1 MMDSIA
7 EAPPS
12 RRARP
17 SALPI
22 NDMGEATGLS
32 FADTMIGLVQA
43 PTPQEPTKSMPD
55 LAESIGAIKLAPDQ
69 STSDALVTTDISAT
83 PALVGLALPVAI
95 TPVELSSILP
105 AAGTKQEGLGTAF
118 QATAAQSTTAT
129 LGQLEAATSD
139 ASGPEATS
147 TTFKADTS
155 LALPTKSVEG
165 LVMSKADQTA
175 TEQALA
181 IKTQATASQGL
192 FAGLAALG
200 QTQKLVA
207 EDSQLAQF
215 VATATGQAVQS
226 SPLPTNSTTAQ
237 IGPAIGQA
245 VQSSP
250 LPTNSTTAQTGPAI
264 GQAVQSSPLPTNS
277 TTAQTGPAIDLALA
291 ADPQGPG
298 AARSLEAQSAEARG
312 AKANSSAGWLANS
325 TGLFATDD
333 AGLQSAPNAAL
344 TATPT
349 QPATAAITAG
359 LVPNLAKAAAK
370 AEETKVAATDA
381 GGMLAGAN
389 GAADAASSTT
399 TDWAGAPATDTSPKP
414 TLVQPHTIP
423 MLAAAMMRR
432 ISNGLKEFT
441 LRLDPPELGRVDV
454 RLTVGTDKKVRAVV
468 STDRPEALKDLALS
482 ARDLTRALQEA
493 GLELEE
499 NGLSFSMNDQ
509 GSSQQNRDANQQ
521 QSARLK
527 NSLDGYETSEAAKPE
542 QTVPLSAHLSGP
554 VERWQRARIAMTA

>member
-1 MMDSIA
+1 MESVGRMMDSIA

-17 SALPI
+17 SVLPT
-22 NDMGEATGLS
+22 NNMSEPTGLS
-32 FADTMIGLVQA
+32 FADTMIGLV
-43 PTPQEPTKSMPD
+43 PPPSPQEPAKPVSDSP
-55 LAESIGAIKLAPDQ
+55 ESIGAIKQAPDQ

-83 PALVGLALPVAI
+83 PATNVPALPVAI

-105 AAGTKQEGLGTAF
+105 AAGTKQEGLDTAF
-118 QATAAQSTTAT
+118 QATASQGATAT
-129 LGQLEAATSD
+129 LGQFEEAGSI
-139 ASGPEATS
+139 ASAPEATS
-147 TTFKADTS
+147 ATFKADAS
-155 LALPTKSVEG
+155 LALPTKSGEG
-165 LVMSKADQTA
+165 IVTPIADQTTTA
-175 TEQALA
+175 QMLAL
-181 IKTQATASQGL
+181 KTQATASQGL
-192 FAGLAALG
+192 LAGLAALG
-200 QTQKLVA
+200 QTQQPGA
-207 EDSQLAQF
+207 DDSQLAQF
-215 VATATGQAVQS
+215 VATATGQAAQS
-226 SPLPTNSTTAQ
+226 SPLQAPSTTAQ
-237 IGPAIGQA
+237 AGPAIA
-245 VQSSP
+245 
-250 LPTNSTTAQTGPAI
+250 
-264 GQAVQSSPLPTNS
+264 
-277 TTAQTGPAIDLALA
+277 LALA

-312 AKANSSAGWLANS
+312 AKANSSAGWLANG
-325 TGLFATDD
+325 TGLMATDD

-349 QPATAAITAG
+349 QPATVAVTTG
-359 LVPNLAKAAAK
+359 LVPNLAKAATK
-370 AEETKVAATDA
+370 AEETKIAATDA
-381 GGMLAGAN
+381 GGMMAGAN

-399 TDWAGAPATDTSPKP
+399 TDWTGAPAADTGPKP
-414 TLVQPHTIP
+414 TLVQPHTVP

-482 ARDLTRALQEA
+482 ARELTRALQEA

-521 QSARLK
+521 QSTRLT

-542 QTVPLSAHLSGP
+542 QAAPLSAHLSGP
-554 VERWQRARIAMTA
+554 VERWQRARIALTA

>member
-1 MMDSIA
+1 MESVGRILDSIA

-12 RRARP
+12 RRAKP
-17 SALPI
+17 SVLLT

-43 PTPQEPTKSMPD
+43 PTPQEPSKSMPD
-55 LAESIGAIKLAPDQ
+55 STEAIGGIKLAPDQ
-69 STSDALVTTDISAT
+69 TTSDALGATETSAT
-83 PALVGLALPVAI
+83 PAPIVPALPVAT

-105 AAGTKQEGLGTAF
+105 AAGTKQEGLGNAV

-139 ASGPEATS
+139 ASGPEATG
-147 TTFKADTS
+147 TTFKTDAS
-155 LALPTKSVEG
+155 LALSTKSGGSIVTPT
-165 LVMSKADQTA
+165 ADQTA
-175 TEQALA
+175 TAQALA
-181 IKTQATASQGL
+181 LKTQGEASQIL
-192 FAGLAALG
+192 SAGLAALG
-200 QTQKLVA
+200 QTQQPVA

-215 VATATGQAVQS
+215 VATATGEAAQS
-226 SPLPTNSTTAQ
+226 SPLPTPSTPTQA
-237 IGPAIGQA
+237 GPT
-245 VQSSP
+245 
-250 LPTNSTTAQTGPAI
+250 L
-264 GQAVQSSPLPTNS
+264 
-277 TTAQTGPAIDLALA
+277 DLALA
-291 ADPQGPG
+291 KDQQGPG
-298 AARSLEAQSAEARG
+298 AMRALEAQSGEARALKTNG
-312 AKANSSAGWLANS
+312 PTGWSGNN
-325 TGLFATDD
+325 TGLLTTDD
-333 AGLQSAPNAAL
+333 TGLQSAPNAAL
-344 TATPT
+344 TAGPT
-349 QPATAAITAG
+349 QPATATVTTG
-359 LVPNLAKAAAK
+359 LVPNLAKAATK
-370 AEETKVAATDA
+370 AEETKIAATDA
-381 GGMLAGAN
+381 GGMMAGAN
-389 GAADAASSTT
+389 GAADAASSTA
-399 TDWAGAPATDTSPKP
+399 TDWTGAPATDTGPKP
-414 TLVQPHTIP
+414 TLVPPHTVP

-521 QSARLK
+521 QSTRLK
-527 NSLDGYETSEAAKPE
+527 NSLEGYETSEAAKPE
-542 QTVPLSAHLSGP
+542 QAAPLSAHLAGP

>member
-1 MMDSIA
+1 MESVGRMMDSIA

-129 LGQLEAATSD
+129 LGHLEAATSD

-200 QTQKLVA
+200 QTQKPVA

-237 IGPAIGQA
+237 I
-245 VQSSP
+245 
-250 LPTNSTTAQTGPAI
+250 
-264 GQAVQSSPLPTNS
+264 
-277 TTAQTGPAIDLALA
+277 GPAIDLALA

-521 QSARLK
+521 QSTRLK
-527 NSLDGYETSEAAKPE
+527 NGLDGYETSEAAKPE
-542 QTVPLSAHLSGP
+542 QAAPLSAHLSGP
-554 VERWQRARIAMTA
+554 VERWQRARIALTA